1 MKMKEICARTG
12 LTERAVRLYIDKGLL
27 SPITTELNGRVY
39 TEFSESNVRT
49 LETIS
54 ALRAMRFSLSD
65 IKSMLENPSAAA
77 DIARA
82 HAKTL
87 FSERS
92 ELTGLAGALSR
103 VNFDAVYDAH
113 SLVQQTAELPTQLH
127 LANEDLSRLSGS
139 GERAVLPEEVMAMK
153 WNWGA
158 FFFPVIWGLVNRTY
172 IALLA
177 LLPIANFIMP
187 FYLGAK
193 GYELAWRNNIWHSMA
208 DFKASQKR
216 FSIGAACVW
225 GVLMAIYLLITI
237 TEHREANEPQPDYDY
252 YMSAA
257 LAAALED
264 PEFNK
269 LTGGEWSWSGNT
281 TFTFATAVG
290 DQVQEIRF
298 RVDSPNAII
307 HIQCRFDEN
316 GLPYD
321 LRYDSAPPRNDDT
334 SNFPD
339 AIPVPEGGNV
349 TIVLN

>member
-39 TEFSESNVRT
+39 TEFSESNART

-54 ALRAMRFSLSD
+54 AMRAMRFSLSD
-65 IKSMLENPSAAA
+65 IKAMLEEPSSAA
-77 DIARA
+77 DIARS
-82 HAKTL
+82 HAKAL

-92 ELTGLAGALSR
+92 ELNGLAGALAR

-113 SLVQQTAELPTQLH
+113 SLVQQTAELPAQLH
-127 LANEDLSRLSGS
+127 LENEDLSRLSGS

-172 IALLA
+172 IALLG

-187 FYLGAK
+187 FYLGFK

-208 DFKASQKR
+208 DFKTSQKR

-225 GVLMAIYLLITI
+225 GVLMAVYLLMTV
-237 TEHREANEPQPDYDY
+237 TEYHESSEPQPDYQY

-257 LAAALED
+257 LAAAVED
-264 PEFNK
+264 PEFIK
-269 LTGGEWSWSGNT
+269 LTGGEWSWSGDISP
-281 TFTFATAVG
+281 TFATTVG
-290 DQVQEIRF
+290 GQVQEIRF
-298 RVDSPNAII
+298 RVDCPNAIL

-321 LRYDSAPPRNDDT
+321 MRYDSAPREDDGT
-334 SNFPD
+334 SDFPD
-339 AIPVPEGGNV
+339 AIPVPEGGGV
-349 TIVLN
+349 TIVLQ